1 MELLNLDLPT
11 MYGDH
16 HVTEV
21 RRLLL
26 EIPGVEDVYASSDFH
41 MVEVKYDPAKLE
53 TEVITNK
60 LDQAGYMGELSIT
73 VERGALE
80 ESKNGDTPFF
90 RHTVVYEQTGQT
102 VGFAQTVPF
111 AGRSL
116 WPCPGMGPIEKTEPI
131 KNSGSIEKMDPSD
144 KSEEEQSYG

>member
-73 VERGALE
+73 VEVGAMD
-80 ESKNGDTPFF
+80 ESKNGDAPFF
-90 RHTVVYEQTGQT
+90 RHTVAYEQTGQT

-111 AGRSL
+111 AGRPL
-116 WPCPGMGPIEKTEPI
+116 WPCPGMGPIK
-131 KNSGSIEKMDPSD
+131 KSGPIEKVDPSD
-144 KSEEEQSYG
+144 KSEEELSYG

>member
-26 EIPGVEDVYASSDFH
+26 EIPGVEDVYASSGFQ
-41 MVEVKYDPAKLE
+41 MVEVKYDPAKVE
-53 TEVITNK
+53 TKVITDK
-60 LDQAGYMGELSIT
+60 LDQAGYMGELSIA

-80 ESKNGDTPFF
+80 ESKNGDTLFF
-90 RHTVVYEQTGQT
+90 RHTATYEQTGQT

-111 AGRSL
+111 TDRPL
-116 WPCPGMGPIEKTEPI
+116 WPCPGMGPIKISGPI
-131 KNSGSIEKMDPSD
+131 KKSGSIEKMDPSD

>member
-1 MELLNLDLPT
+1 VELLNLDLPT

-26 EIPGVEDVYASSDFH
+26 EIPGVEDVYASSGFQ

-53 TEVITNK
+53 KEVITNK
-60 LDQAGYMGELSIT
+60 LEQAGYIGELSIA

-80 ESKNGDTPFF
+80 EGKNGAKPFF
-90 RHTVVYEQTGQT
+90 RRTAAYEQTGQT
-102 VGFAQTVPF
+102 ISFAQTVPF
-111 AGRSL
+111 AGRPL
-116 WPCPGMGPIEKTEPI
+116 WPCPGMGPI
-131 KNSGSIEKMDPSD
+131 KNSVPISQSVPIVKMDPSD
-144 KSEEEQSYG
+144 KSEEELSYG